1 MTKRNAS
8 LLLVCAV
15 AIAVA
20 LFVPSSAVRAIA
32 AIVVVILAL
41 VNVIYAYRSSHPA
54 SHSENPTLSPD
65 SSQADSFAY
74 SKLFEATMSGMRE
87 GLLVVDKDMRVVAS
101 NPAAHR
107 LFNLPR
113 GNLNEQRL
121 TELTRNPAIY
131 DAFLDALNGTERTG
145 LRVQLH

>member
-8 LLLVCAV
+8 LILICAV

-20 LFVPSSAVRAIA
+20 LFVPSSAFRTIA
-32 AIVVVILAL
+32 AIFVVILAL
-41 VNVIYAYRSSHPA
+41 IFVIYSYRTSDPA
-54 SHSENPTLSPD
+54 SHPEDPNLSQD
-65 SSQADSFAY
+65 NSQADSFAF

-107 LFNLPR
+107 LFNLSR
-113 GNLNEQRL
+113 GNLTEQRL
-121 TELTRNPAIY
+121 TERARSTR
-131 DAFLDALNGTERTG
+131 
-145 LRVQLH
+145 